1 MKNLFIVINT
11 KILSVFLF
19 FSIFILTTN
28 LLFAQND
35 STKVKQDAE
44 YEAEYEY
51 DTIIVKRKI
60 KPKLRYPD
68 YKKGDLDFYLSPF
81 ALLEPCTTAYFG
93 VEYFIKDKLSIHTDV
108 GYVFNFRK
116 QKNVNNEFALPHS
129 SYASYVIKPEIRFYS
144 KNNPQKSSYH
154 ALKFMFRNMNFK
166 EQQFVYDEYF
176 YDENTQSWSV
186 SGEGYQADYRVRR
199 RSIGIQ
205 YIKGWKGRFA
215 KSWIS
220 NFYFGVGVRHVSNR
234 PIDKR
239 PTPFGDNWGMFEID
253 YLDLE
258 KQYKFISLDIALGCR
273 IGTKL
278 KKR

>member
-1 MKNLFIVINT
+1 MTHIKWVCT
-11 KILSVFLF
+11 SFLLLT
-19 FSIFILTTN
+19 IFISTTN

-35 STKVKQDAE
+35 SIKIESEQE
-44 YEAEYEY
+44 YEIEY

-81 ALLEPCTTAYFG
+81 ALIEPCPTAYFG
-93 VEYFIKDKLSIHTDV
+93 VEYFLKPKISIHTDI
-108 GYVFNFRK
+108 GYIFNFRK
-116 QKNVNNEFALPHS
+116 DKNVDNGIALPHS
-129 SYASYVIKPEIRFYS
+129 SYTSYVIKPEIRFYT

-154 ALKFMFRNMNFK
+154 AIKLMFRNMNFK

-205 YIKGWKGRFA
+205 YIKGWKNRFV

-220 NFYFGVGVRHVSNR
+220 NFYFGVGVRYISNK

-239 PTPFGDNWGMFEID
+239 PTPFGNNWGLFEVE
-253 YLDLE
+253 YLNLE
-258 KQYKFISLDIALGCR
+258 RQYKLISMDIALGFR